1 MRIAL
6 ANEREAKGLLEEIS
20 IIEEFEIIESKNV
33 ETFFGNLSIEAKN
46 DYLIKGK
53 YYFVIYTKLC
63 PCQSAGHEDVAG
75 ISFSDCEEEVIKICA
90 IYDKNFNFVRKGT
103 LENMAKALNIIP
115 DVDYVDVSNIE
126 SKPELFL
133 KIYKAFVGDFAPSP
147 QQMAD
152 TALGT
157 AKMGN
162 LSTAFLIKPKNPI
175 DMICEKEGIS
185 RSGLSKSTGISV
197 ASINN
202 ALSRG
207 VCSRFMV
214 AKLRKVY
221 KYA

>member
-1 MRIAL
+1 MRITL
-6 ANEREAKGLLEEIS
+6 ASQREVLSLLDRTS
-20 IIEEFEIIESKNV
+20 IIDEFEIIESKNIEV
-33 ETFFGNLSIEAKN
+33 FFKNMNIEAKN
-46 DYLIKGK
+46 DYLVKGK
-53 YYFVIYTKLC
+53 HYFAIYAKLK
-63 PCQSAGHEDVAG
+63 PLQSAGCEEVAG
-75 ISFSDCEEEVIKICA
+75 INFSDCEEEVIKTCA

-207 VCSRFMV
+207 VCSRFMIE
-214 AKLRKVY
+214 KLRKFY
-221 KYA
+221 KYI